1 LNQGQPTDKV
11 QGANQLSCFLLSIK
25 DFGLHYSFFGHARLK
40 AEERT
45 RVCHCA
51 AVFRSNRPTQP
62 QSGAVVFA
70 MRITRTR
77 HGTSTSNC
85 WTQTPTSAGIRINSG
100 VDLQLKSP
108 LHEHRLWLGSTLV
121 QQLVCSL
128 IAILASLGQRP
139 LTTSLLH
146 SYGYPAVKIQ
156 SSYSMRMME
165 CTSVLQLPRFSF
177 EGKLVTFH
185 SIASIACYR

>member
-1 LNQGQPTDKV
+1 VEGLDRQVPFHTRVKLSSRRLDEFKLLGIINHYPLCKGESHEEGRCEKWLVENIARCKGFEPRTTDRQSSRSKP
-11 QGANQLSCFLLSIK
+11 AELLSPEYQ
-25 DFGLHYSFFGHARLK
+25 GLWFALFVLRSCPLES
-40 AEERT
+40 EERT

-100 VDLQLKSP
+100 
-108 LHEHRLWLGSTLV
+108 
-121 QQLVCSL
+121 
-128 IAILASLGQRP
+128 
-139 LTTSLLH
+139 
-146 SYGYPAVKIQ
+146 
-156 SSYSMRMME
+156 
-165 CTSVLQLPRFSF
+165 
-177 EGKLVTFH
+177 
-185 SIASIACYR
+185 SIFNLNPHCMNTDCGWEVHLYNN